1 MNVLGA
7 SLEKGLSMSASL
19 HMSPMQWASLPDIAD
34 VPAITGADHEC
45 LDAIREVLIR
55 HNALGRFGVHLMHKH
70 FEVAEDEVLVEYT
83 DVEARTLNCKV
94 EKRSLDAGSSINRI
108 ETMWSFAGKGAT
120 RVCDQQCVY
129 NSGHANRHYS
139 R

>member
-1 MNVLGA
+1 MTQA
-7 SLEKGLSMSASL
+7 IQ
-19 HMSPMQWASLPDIAD
+19 MSPMQWSALPDIAD
-34 VPAITGADHEC
+34 VPALTVSDHDC
-45 LDAIREVLIR
+45 LEDIRKVLIY
-55 HNALGRFGVHLMHKH
+55 HNALSRFGVHLAHKH

-83 DVEARTLNCKV
+83 DVDARTLNCRV
-94 EKRSLDAGSSINRI
+94 EKRTSEVHDSTNRI
-108 ETMWSFAGKGAT
+108 ETMWSFSGDGAT